1 VTAVS
6 SFLVRFSAR
15 TSWAQKVVNVLMVEV
30 TWEASSFVGTRMR
43 AETAF
48 AGLVEE
54 ALRRRMEWMI
64 GKR

>member
-1 VTAVS
+1 MTAVS

-15 TSWAQKVVNVLMVEV
+15 TSCAQNVVKILMVEV
-30 TWEASSFVGTRMR
+30 TWDASSFVGTRMR

-48 AGLVEE
+48 AGLAEE